1 MSRGTTTPQ
10 AEFGALFDELL
21 ATRARYESLRIAG
34 ASYSDRADL
43 IERLHSL
50 RRDMGLLRASLV

>member
-1 MSRGTTTPQ
+1 MSRGITTPQ
-10 AEFGALFDELL
+10 AEFGALFEELL

-50 RRDMGLLRASLV
+50 RHDMGLLRASLV

>member
-1 MSRGTTTPQ
+1 MSRGITTPQ

-34 ASYSDRADL
+34 ASYSDRADM

-50 RRDMGLLRASLV
+50 RHDMSLLRRSLI